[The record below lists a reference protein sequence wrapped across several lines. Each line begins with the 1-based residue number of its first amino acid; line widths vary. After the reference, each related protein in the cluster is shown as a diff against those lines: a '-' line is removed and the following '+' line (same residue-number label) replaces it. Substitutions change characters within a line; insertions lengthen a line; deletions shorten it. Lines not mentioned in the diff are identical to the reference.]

1 MLMSQ
6 KKEESSGSSSGRGG
20 LRGVGKLGYEGGEGH
35 IQQAR
40 QQDTQVKSKQRM
52 HKDAKATV
60 KPHNIKE
67 GDTILLQRGQLSD
80 LNCPFLSVG
89 VM

>member
-20 LRGVGKLGYEGGEGH
+20 LRGGYEGGEGH

-67 GDTILLQRGQLSD
+67 GNTILLQRGQLSE

>member
-1 MLMSQ
+1 M
-6 KKEESSGSSSGRGG
+6 KEW
-20 LRGVGKLGYEGGEGH
+20 
-35 IQQAR
+35 R
-40 QQDTQVKSKQRM
+40 QQDTQVKTKQRM

-67 GDTILLQRGQLSD
+67 GDTILLQRGQLSE